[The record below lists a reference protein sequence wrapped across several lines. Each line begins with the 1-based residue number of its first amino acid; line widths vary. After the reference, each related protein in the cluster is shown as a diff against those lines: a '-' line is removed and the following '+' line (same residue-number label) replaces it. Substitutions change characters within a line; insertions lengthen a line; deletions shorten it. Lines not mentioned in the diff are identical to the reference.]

1 MIRNVIDGKKIE
13 ELTMKMNEL
22 IKEKKEVDET
32 VQEQGD
38 EIKDLHQKALGSDR
52 KKTIER

>member
-1 MIRNVIDGKKIE
+1 MIRNVIDRKKIE
-13 ELTMKMNEL
+13 EITMKMNEL

-38 EIKDLHQKALGSDR
+38 EIKDLHQKALGSDK

>member
-13 ELTMKMNEL
+13 EITMKMNEL

-38 EIKDLHQKALGSDR
+38 KIKDLYQKALGSNQ

>member
-38 EIKDLHQKALGSDR
+38 KIKDLHQKALGSD
-52 KKTIER
+52 KKKIIER